1 LAPNVHAAE
10 GCFSAA
16 CFILTPAVTGKE
28 LRVTDN
34 PRVSTRRVYTGR
46 VINLDVDTVRFP
58 NGSVGELE
66 MIRHPGASAV
76 VPFLSDPAGDDPQV
90 MLIRQYRYA
99 AERYLYEVPAGRLDA
114 DEPPDVCARRELREE
129 TGCEA
134 ERVEHLTTIYT
145 TPGFTDEKIHLFMAV
160 GLTRGDM
167 AHEAD
172 EFIEVETMPLSR
184 ALSLVE
190 RGEIQDAKTALA
202 LLYAA
207 GFRAGR

>member
-1 LAPNVHAAE
+1 V
-10 GCFSAA
+10 S
-16 CFILTPAVTGKE
+16 
-28 LRVTDN
+28 DS
-34 PRVSTRRVYTGR
+34 PRVDTRRMYSGR
-46 VINLDVDTVRFP
+46 IINLDIDTVRFP
-58 NGSVGELE
+58 NGSIGELE

-76 VPFLSDPAGDDPQV
+76 VPFLTDPGGDDPAV
-90 MLIRQYRYA
+90 LLIRQYRYA

-114 DEPPDVCARRELREE
+114 GEAPEACARRELREE
-129 TGCEA
+129 TGCTA
-134 ERVEHLTTIYT
+134 ERVEHLFTMYT

-160 GLTRGDM
+160 GLTRGEY
-167 AHEAD
+167 AREAD

-190 RGEIQDAKTALA
+190 RGEIQDAKTALG